1 MKNLRSKKK
10 PPCMTRW
17 KKKDRYFLQSHL
29 FYDLLSMLMLLTMK
43 INLFSFT
50 IPILQHPLCLYHK
63 ISTFLLQ
70 CNSKLAWVAG
80 IWKQWPKE
88 RTGARQLFFLVPT
101 TSKCLLCRLTPSYF
115 VGTWQYIPN
124 CFNCSKSLYFY
135 NERLWGNAGLCG
147 AFEKYNTGNVHKNRM
162 HGWVALPFTPQATSD
177 KKSIW
182 TFLFLLKYLKYF
194 DV

>member
-1 MKNLRSKKK
+1 
-10 PPCMTRW
+10 
-17 KKKDRYFLQSHL
+17 
-29 FYDLLSMLMLLTMK
+29 MLLTMK

-80 IWKQWPKE
+80 TWKQWPKE
-88 RTGARQLFFLVPT
+88 RTGAWQLFFLVPT

-147 AFEKYNTGNVHKNRM
+147 AFEKYKVMCTRTECMGE
-162 HGWVALPFTPQATSD
+162 LPYPLPLKLQVTKRAYELFFFFW
-177 KKSIW
+177 SIW
-182 TFLFLLKYLKYF
+182 SILMYNFLLLFIILYKTFSLYHFYI
-194 DV
+194 